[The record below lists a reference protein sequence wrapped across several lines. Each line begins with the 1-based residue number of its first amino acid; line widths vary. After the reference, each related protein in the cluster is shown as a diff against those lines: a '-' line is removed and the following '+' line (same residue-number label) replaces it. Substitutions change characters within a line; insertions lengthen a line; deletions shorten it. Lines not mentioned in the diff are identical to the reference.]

1 MDTSNE
7 VTDPSIL
14 SRLNAP
20 ANAPAEGKEVTDPTI
35 LARLNASNYAHP
47 DTVRHAP
54 ESDFPY
60 IADQVNKTT
69 AGMVGALGVPV
80 SMVNQLL
87 EQTGLPVSNRPVG
100 GYDMM
105 SEGAEKAFGV
115 KNLKAPTDSMGHIS
129 KLTEYKAEMASFL
142 AGAALPEMWAFKE
155 LGAASRGT
163 KMAHAGM
170 TALSAAGGATTAV
183 EGKEWGKDFAAAH
196 GMNPQQGE
204 IIGGMI
210 GSVIGPGLLVG
221 VTAAVK
227 GLKAEAEKAAA
238 TRGWGTSPAA
248 QKAHAN
254 KLILEETEHALA
266 NSPNSEAEGARAV
279 QLMQKIKNF
288 RPTHPQQTNSPGL
301 KALAQEVANKSAV
314 NYAQAHAVQERNI
327 AAVKAYTEKTFG
339 PAHQDLTG
347 PAKTE
352 LLLQQQGLDLHI
364 EKLTDDIRDLDAK
377 FNRAGN
383 DTEAIGEEL
392 RTKYWEA
399 KSAAQGV
406 NRKKTSEIYSL
417 ADRMGIR
424 VGMGDT
430 REVVQKIVGAD
441 KETFQNMPPV
451 FAKVL
456 KEYPTATADKYVRE
470 TVSKP
475 GAVKPMY
482 TTKVEKGNPG
492 KDEGSFQELHSLY
505 KQTNREW
512 ADATSAGD
520 SQKAMYLALLRDHL
534 KQKVDTFNGAE
545 FGELGKKFSQF
556 NRDYGRYSRIFKEGT
571 GAMISKRRPN
581 GIAVDAE
588 DIVTKTILRSGD
600 KKKGVQDF
608 FNIYGS
614 DPRAAELLH
623 DGLLDSYSKAAMKDG
638 QFTPAAAQ
646 RWLDQHHQAL
656 SELPDTA
663 KKFQD
668 AQKMGDAMLNRR
680 TELVKQREALD
691 RSEVAKVAGSEQPE
705 KLIASAVN
713 DPKVMRALMAGA
725 HTRESKQAIAR
736 SVADYVGKQ
745 KDGVRFLR
753 ENEVVLKP
761 VMEQLGKGHW
771 DNLVSIEEANAIL
784 KRVEPPHA
792 VELSKPKDPLEA
804 KTGTTV
810 KSAISRF
817 KNMNT
822 PLGLSPEVMIT
833 EAAGKFMFKVQSAE
847 MERLRMAAYWDADV
861 ASTLARVEKV
871 RATGGKLSKEEIA
884 HFVNTAWLYG
894 VRVDREVKRTQEHQ
908 RDERAEEARMKE
920 HY

>member
-1 MDTSNE
+1 
-7 VTDPSIL
+7 
-14 SRLNAP
+14 
-20 ANAPAEGKEVTDPTI
+20 
-35 LARLNASNYAHP
+35 
-47 DTVRHAP
+47 
-54 ESDFPY
+54 
-60 IADQVNKTT
+60 
-69 AGMVGALGVPV
+69 
-80 SMVNQLL
+80 
-87 EQTGLPVSNRPVG
+87 
-100 GYDMM
+100 
-105 SEGAEKAFGV
+105 
-115 KNLKAPTDSMGHIS
+115 
-129 KLTEYKAEMASFL
+129 
-142 AGAALPEMWAFKE
+142 
-155 LGAASRGT
+155 
-163 KMAHAGM
+163 
-170 TALSAAGGATTAV
+170 
-183 EGKEWGKDFAAAH
+183 
-196 GMNPQQGE
+196 
-204 IIGGMI
+204 
-210 GSVIGPGLLVG
+210 
-221 VTAAVK
+221 
-227 GLKAEAEKAAA
+227 
-238 TRGWGTSPAA
+238 
-248 QKAHAN
+248 
-254 KLILEETEHALA
+254 
-266 NSPNSEAEGARAV
+266 
-279 QLMQKIKNF
+279 
-288 RPTHPQQTNSPGL
+288 
-301 KALAQEVANKSAV
+301 
-314 NYAQAHAVQERNI
+314 
-327 AAVKAYTEKTFG
+327 
-339 PAHQDLTG
+339 
-347 PAKTE
+347 
-352 LLLQQQGLDLHI
+352 
-364 EKLTDDIRDLDAK
+364 
-377 FNRAGN
+377 
-383 DTEAIGEEL
+383 
-392 RTKYWEA
+392 
-399 KSAAQGV
+399 
-406 NRKKTSEIYSL
+406 
-417 ADRMGIR
+417 
-424 VGMGDT
+424 
-430 REVVQKIVGAD
+430 
-441 KETFQNMPPV
+441 MPPV

-456 KEYPTATADKYVRE
+456 KEYPTATADKYIRE

-512 ADATSAGD
+512 ADAISAGD

-588 DIVTKTILRSGD
+588 DIVTKTILRAGD

-608 FNIYGS
+608 FAIYGN

-691 RSEVAKVAGSEQPE
+691 RSEVAKVAGNEQPE

-713 DPKVMRALMAGA
+713 DPKVMRALMSGA
-725 HTRESKQAIAR
+725 HTLESKQAIAR

-745 KDGVRFLR
+745 KDGMKFLR

-771 DNLVSIEEANAIL
+771 DNLVAIEEANAIL

-894 VRVDREVKRTQEHQ
+894 VRVDREGKRTQEHQ

>member
-1 MDTSNE
+1 MYNLDQFKK
-7 VTDPSIL
+7 
-14 SRLNAP
+14 
-20 ANAPAEGKEVTDPTI
+20 G
-35 LARLNASNYAHP
+35 LAGSLGI
-47 DTVRHAP
+47 
-54 ESDFPY
+54 F
-60 IADQVNKTT
+60 
-69 AGMVGALGVPV
+69 GGGAV
-80 SMVNQLL
+80 STVNQ
-87 EQTGLPVSNRPVG
+87 GLKALHLPHGEDPVG
-100 GYDMM
+100 GIGMVTRGWEM
-105 SEGAEKAFGV
+105 LLGV
-115 KNLKAPTDSMGHIS
+115 KDIKAPTDSHGHMD
-129 KLTEYKAEMASFL
+129 KNTEYAGEFFSFVG
-142 AGAALPEMWAFKE
+142 AGALPGLGEVGMAAKGAQMWTAGRLL
-155 LGAASRGT
+155 LGT
-163 KMAHAGM
+163 
-170 TALSAAGGATTAV
+170 AGGAMTAV
-183 EGKEWGKDFAAAH
+183 EGKEWGKHSAATF
-196 GMNPQQGE
+196 GLSPEQGE
-204 IIGGMI
+204 TIGGVL
-210 GSVIGPGLLVG
+210 GSIVGPSLLVG
-221 VTAAVK
+221 ATAAS
-227 GLKAEAEKAAA
+227 KALRAQAEKTADSY
-238 TRGWGTSPAA
+238 GWGRSASA
-248 QKAHAN
+248 QKAQAN
-254 KLILEETEHALA
+254 KLIAEEVAHALKNSPHSKEETERA
-266 NSPNSEAEGARAV
+266 AEWA
-279 QLMQKIKNF
+279 QKITNF
-288 RPTHPQQTNSPGL
+288 HPTQPQYTNSPGL
-301 KALAQEVANKSAV
+301 KALAQEVSNKSAV

-339 PAHQDLTG
+339 PANRDLTT

-352 LLLQQQGLDLHI
+352 LILQQQGLDLHI
-364 EKLTDDIRDLDAK
+364 EKLTDDIRNLDAK

-383 DTEAIGEEL
+383 DTEAIGQEL

-399 KSAAQGV
+399 KSVAQDV

-430 REVVQKIVGAD
+430 REVVQKIAGAD

-456 KEYPTATADKYVRE
+456 KEYPTATADKHIRE

-505 KQTNREW
+505 KQANREW

-545 FGELGKKFSQF
+545 FGELGRKFSQF

-725 HTRESKQAIAR
+725 HTRDSKQAIAR

-745 KDGVRFLR
+745 KDGVGFLR
-753 ENEVVLKP
+753 ANEAALKP

-771 DNLVSIEEANAIL
+771 DNLVAIEESNAIL

-822 PLGLSPEVMIT
+822 PLGLSPEVMVT
-833 EAAGKFMFKVQSAE
+833 EAAGKFMFKVKSAE

-861 ASTLARVEKV
+861 AGTLAKVEKV
-871 RATGGKLSKEEIA
+871 QATGGKLSKEEIA

-894 VRVDREVKRTQEHQ
+894 VRVDREGKRTQEHQ
-908 RDERAEEARMKE
+908 QDERAEEVRMKE